1 MTVPFSA
8 RRRAEEFDALLGGA
22 ASPTPLTGRD
32 ADRFAELLAV
42 VGDLRAIPAVEP
54 RPEFTASL
62 RTRLMAE
69 ADTVLA
75 QQSARVRADEARLV
89 LPQRSRARDRRLA
102 TLLGGAALLGATSS
116 IAVAA
121 QTALP
126 GESLYPVK
134 RALEDARTGLTSDEA
149 DRGARLLSSAGGRLT
164 EVDQLARTS
173 SGPQAEA
180 VADTL
185 VAFDQQATEASEVLL
200 DAYAESGDEQLVR
213 SLRTFAGTSLDRLS
227 ALEDSVPESARDE
240 LVEAGRTVAEID
252 ARAATACPSCGGG
265 VSSMPPFLLS
275 ASAPGQ
281 DVDTVLTTSST
292 AIIDRGRTG
301 QPAIPATISGQDV
314 GGIVVPELD
323 TTITGAPTD
332 DAGGDT
338 VGGDGDGAG
347 GATGDTTGGGTPT
360 RVPGTGTGVVV
371 KDEVDDVTKLLTG
384 DVPTLVN
391 EVPVVGPV
399 AEPVV
404 DDLAGGVG
412 DTLDQTTDSL
422 LD

>member
-1 MTVPFSA
+1 MTVPFTA
-8 RRRAEEFDALLGGA
+8 RRRAEEFDALLDGA
-22 ASPTPLTGRD
+22 SSPTPLTGRD

-62 RTRLMAE
+62 RARLMAE
-69 ADTVLA
+69 ADTVLV

-89 LPQRSRARDRRLA
+89 LPQRPRARDRRLA

-116 IAVAA
+116 MAVAA

-173 SGPQAEA
+173 SGQAEA

-185 VAFDQQATEASEVLL
+185 VAFDQQATEAAEVLL

-240 LVEAGRTVAEID
+240 LVEAGRTIAEID

-265 VSSMPPFLLS
+265 VSSLPPFLLS
-275 ASAPGQ
+275 AAVPGQ
-281 DVDTVLTTSST
+281 DVGTVLTTSST

-301 QPAIPATISGQDV
+301 QPDIPATISGQDV
-314 GGIVVPELD
+314 GGIVVPDLD
-323 TTITGAPTD
+323 TTITGAPED

-338 VGGDGDGAG
+338 DGADDAG
-347 GATGDTTGGGTPT
+347 GTTGGTTVGGAPT
-360 RVPGTGTGVVV
+360 RVPGTGTEVVV

-404 DDLAGGVG
+404 DDLADGVG

>member
-1 MTVPFSA
+1 M
-8 RRRAEEFDALLGGA
+8 
-22 ASPTPLTGRD
+22 
-32 ADRFAELLAV
+32 
-42 VGDLRAIPAVEP
+42 
-54 RPEFTASL
+54 
-62 RTRLMAE
+62 
-69 ADTVLA
+69 
-75 QQSARVRADEARLV
+75 
-89 LPQRSRARDRRLA
+89 
-102 TLLGGAALLGATSS
+102 
-116 IAVAA
+116 
-121 QTALP
+121 
-126 GESLYPVK
+126 
-134 RALEDARTGLTSDEA
+134 
-149 DRGARLLSSAGGRLT
+149 
-164 EVDQLARTS
+164 
-173 SGPQAEA
+173 
-180 VADTL
+180 ADTL
-185 VAFDQQATEASEVLL
+185 VAFDQQATEASEALL

-227 ALEDSVPESARDE
+227 TLEDSVPESARDE
-240 LVEAGRTVAEID
+240 LVEAGRTLAEID

-265 VSSMPPFLLS
+265 VSSLPPFLLS

-281 DVDTVLTTSST
+281 DVGTVLITSST

-332 DAGGDT
+332 DAG
-338 VGGDGDGAG
+338 A
-347 GATGDTTGGGTPT
+347 TTGGGDDTGGTTGGTTGGGSPT
-360 RVPGTGTGVVV
+360 RVPGTGGTEAVVED
-371 KDEVDDVTKLLTG
+371 KVDDVTKLLTG